1 MYRRNMTNDLADMT
15 EYDPRNT
22 TSVVGELLISIFDA
36 TGQKCRVF
44 PTLFQTILQRN
55 KYIRL
60 QALLRGLEEVGRRG
74 LFWSKT
80 RHVRVST
87 QHDMRP

>member
-1 MYRRNMTNDLADMT
+1 MYRRNMTNGLADMT

-44 PTLFQTILQRN
+44 PTLFQTILQRQQV
-55 KYIRL
+55 YQIT
-60 QALLRGLEEVGRRG
+60 GV
-74 LFWSKT
+74 T
-80 RHVRVST
+80 
-87 QHDMRP
+87 